1 MDKKIWTI
9 LTALV
14 LLISCSKGEEKTIVE
29 GQVTDEEGVPIPEVT
44 VGFFQETYE
53 MTFSPFELIAETKT
67 DKDGYYK
74 ISSDQD
80 LHLVSAVRTGFF
92 DLEGRD
98 REITPKSHNQLDI
111 VMNRGCK
118 VNLTLDNPNNYG
130 GICIFLPYYSE
141 CNGFKW
147 SECFSDTSQV
157 KTTCYIKG
165 GDTTK
170 ITYNSIVNYNRQGNQ
185 YKFVYF
191 PKGGEVDVTL
201 VYQ

>member
-1 MDKKIWTI
+1 M
-9 LTALV
+9 
-14 LLISCSKGEEKTIVE
+14 
-29 GQVTDEEGVPIPEVT
+29 TDEEGVPIPEVNI
-44 VGFFQETYE
+44 GFFQETYE

-80 LHLVSAVRTGFF
+80 LHIVSAVRAGFF
-92 DLEGRD
+92 DLEGRG

-118 VNLTLDNPNNYG
+118 VNLTLDNPDDHD

-141 CNGFKW
+141 CNDFKW
-147 SECFSDTSQV
+147 SECFSDTNHV
-157 KTTCYIKG
+157 KTSCYIKG
-165 GDTTK
+165 GDTAVV
-170 ITYNSIVNYNRQGNQ
+170 TYNSIINGVRSTKQ
-185 YKFVYF
+185 YEYF
-191 PKGGEVDVTL
+191 YCPKGGEIDVTL